1 MFAYRGNYSTAS
13 GAGPSEQDAEV
24 GLHQKAESG
33 GGPAAASIGAPE
45 LEPLQPKHHSLLI
58 SIIDPRTLRRDALTR
73 ALQAVVG
80 TVSIRAYA
88 GVEEWHQG
96 EDIEHETSAILLGI
110 GAAGADDPDV
120 VDQLQRL
127 ARTYAQIP
135 TVVVGDIEDPRHIV
149 KILGHGARG
158 YIPTSVNLNVVV
170 SAISL
175 ARAGGLFV
183 PASSLTAFQ
192 PTNEAAVNRPLC
204 GLSDRQAEVADAIS
218 RGKPNKVI
226 AYELNLCES
235 TVKVHIRGIM
245 KKLQARNRTE
255 VAFKMHN
262 LAKRPTGARSGWSPE
277 AAA

>member
-1 MFAYRGNYSTAS
+1 MFAYRGNYSAE
-13 GAGPSEQDAEV
+13 AGQPEQDTAI
-24 GLHQKAESG
+24 GLRQKAEGS
-33 GGPAAASIGAPE
+33 GGPAAASIDAQEPPRPNHDAP
-45 LEPLQPKHHSLLI
+45 LI
-58 SIIDPRTLRRDALTR
+58 SIIDPRTLGRDILTR
-73 ALQAVVG
+73 ALQAVDG
-80 TVSIRAYA
+80 TFRIRAYA
-88 GVEEWHQG
+88 GVEEWLQG

-127 ARTYAQIP
+127 ARTYAHIP
-135 TVVVGDIEDPRHIV
+135 TVVMGDIEDPLHIV
-149 KILGHGARG
+149 KVLGYGARG

-170 SAISL
+170 GAISL

-192 PTNEAAVNRPLC
+192 PTNEAAVTSPLR
-204 GLSDRQAEVADAIS
+204 GLLSARQAAVADAIS
-218 RGKPNKVI
+218 RGKPNKII

-262 LAKRPTGARSGWSPE
+262 LAKRPTGARPGWSTE
-277 AAA
+277 MRA